1 MLTCFLILLSS
12 LLCPPTG
19 SAGPY
24 SGVVVN
30 AVTGAPVASVSVRDS
45 IPGLTA
51 ATLTD
56 AAGHFTLAA
65 RPARLARRCLGYPP
79 LTLNLAPAADRK
91 TDTLRLFPL
100 SYLLQNVTVQ
110 RPRTYR
116 LTSAARGR
124 DVPCWLLPGQKL
136 AQVLRRPPELPLT
149 QSCVL
154 RQVRLHLRGKPR
166 AGRLCL
172 RLVELRVSLF
182 GELRPEGEDLL
193 PRPLVFSPAQLA
205 QLSDETLTV
214 DLEKY
219 NLLLPPDG
227 LALVVEVLATDSAA
241 TDTHFNVTTMGRG
254 RRTLLAVAVGAAPA
268 EPVAWYPHL
277 LGRADAANPYWRYS
291 SRQSPSWVNKNPP
304 LSLAL
309 HTELEVLIYP

>member
-12 LLCPPTG
+12 LLSPPTG
-19 SAGPY
+19 SASAY
-24 SGVVVN
+24 SGVVVD

-56 AAGHFTLAA
+56 AAGHFTLSA
-65 RPARLARRCLGYPP
+65 RPVRLTLRCLGYAP
-79 LTLNLAPAADRK
+79 LVFDMAPVANRK

-100 SYLLQNVTVQ
+100 SYLLQSVTVQ
-110 RPRTYR
+110 RPQNYR

-124 DVPCWLLPGQKL
+124 DVPCFLLPGQKL

-154 RQVRLHLRGKPR
+154 RQVRLYLRAKPR
-166 AGRLCL
+166 AGRLRL
-172 RLVELRVSLF
+172 RLVELRVSPF

-205 QLSDETLTV
+205 QLPDGALTV

-227 LALVVEVLATDSAA
+227 LALVAEVLATDSTAA
-241 TDTHFNVTTMGRG
+241 DAHITITTMGRG
-254 RRTLLAVAVGAAPA
+254 RRTSLAVAVGSTPA
-268 EPVAWYPHL
+268 EPFEWYPRL
-277 LGRADAANPYWRYS
+277 IGRADAANPFWRYAPG
-291 SRQSPSWVNKNPP
+291 QSPSWVNKAP